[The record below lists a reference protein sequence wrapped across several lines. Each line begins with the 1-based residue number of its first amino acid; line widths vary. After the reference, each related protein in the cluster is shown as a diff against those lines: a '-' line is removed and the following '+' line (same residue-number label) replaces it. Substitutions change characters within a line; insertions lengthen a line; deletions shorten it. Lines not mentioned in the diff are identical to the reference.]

1 MLVFFIMMLTGCAGL
16 ADYSYDLPG
25 DYSIVR
31 TSAHQVTIAPKIS
44 ESNWGSDIIP
54 KKVTEVAWDD
64 NYILAKQLGLM
75 NDPSSSNGYQIPNN
89 DEFYYWIIEFKNGEV
104 FGPLDEEGFIKM
116 KNDLGIFDDLI
127 LKNVE
132 TLKQPISSSK

>member
-1 MLVFFIMMLTGCAGL
+1 MSKLCSKMLVLFIMMLTGCAGL

-64 NYILAKQLGLM
+64 NYILVKQLGLM
-75 NDPSSSNGYQIPNN
+75 IDPSSRNGYQIPNN
-89 DEFYYWIIEFKNGEV
+89 DDIYFWIIEFKTGEV
-104 FGPLDEEGFIKM
+104 LGPLDDEGFIRM
-116 KNDLGIFDDLI
+116 KHELGILDNVI

-132 TLKQPISSSK
+132 DLK

>member
-1 MLVFFIMMLTGCAGL
+1 MMLTGCAGL

-64 NYILAKQLGLM
+64 NYILVKQLGLM
-75 NDPSSSNGYQIPNN
+75 IDPSSRNGYQIPNN
-89 DEFYYWIIEFKNGEV
+89 DDIYFWIIEFKTREV
-104 FGPLDEEGFIKM
+104 LGPLDDEGFIRM
-116 KNDLGIFDDLI
+116 KHELGILDNVI

-132 TLKQPISSSK
+132 DLK

>member
-1 MLVFFIMMLTGCAGL
+1 MSKLCSKMLVLFIMMLTGCAGL

-64 NYILAKQLGLM
+64 NYILVKQLGLM
-75 NDPSSSNGYQIPNN
+75 IDQSSRNGYQIPNN
-89 DEFYYWIIEFKNGEV
+89 DDIYFWIIEFKTGEV
-104 FGPLDEEGFIKM
+104 LGPLDDEGFIRM
-116 KNDLGIFDDLI
+116 KHELGILDNVI

-132 TLKQPISSSK
+132 DLK